1 MTDAE
6 RDIEELRRDP
16 GAYGYRLTLARLAAD
31 AEPGSREEL
40 ALANLL
46 RALSRDEPS

>member
-6 RDIEELRRDP
+6 RDLEELRRDP
-16 GAYGYRLTLARLAAD
+16 ELPAYRREVTQTLLE

-40 ALANLL
+40 ALAHVL
-46 RALSRDEPS
+46 RVLSRDEPS